1 MRRPFRYPLLAA
13 TCLWLGGCY
22 AAPGPDAPKGPVRT
36 LQRIL
41 APDLSTHGFAG
52 REQGLAAATRFLAQE
67 PARLRHVAP
76 AAERLG
82 TGALRDLGNVPERL
96 ASLARTELSRRPA
109 VPSPVLG
116 VPTSAQLRADLHR
129 VGHRLLLSKEPLG
142 EIDDLP
148 HRTDP
153 DDDRPEAGLLARVRR
168 RLHL

>member
-1 MRRPFRYPLLAA
+1 MRRSLRYPLLAA

-76 AAERLG
+76 TVQRLG
-82 TGALRDLGNVPERL
+82 NDTARDLGNVPDRL
-96 ASLARTELSRRPA
+96 TNLAGTELSRRPA
-109 VPSPVLG
+109 VPPPVFA
-116 VPTSAQLRADLHR
+116 VPTAAQLHADLRR
-129 VGHRLLLSKEPLG
+129 VGHRLLGKEPLG

-153 DDDRPEAGLLARVRR
+153 HDDRPEAGLLARLRR